1 MKKKRIAML
10 LVATLT
16 FSQSMGAVIPVAA
29 EELTADTGQE
39 TAETEE
45 SEEIVQENDASETTG
60 EAASVPDLEDDEELS
75 LQDDAENAEEEIAE
89 EENTSETT
97 ELFGD
102 NTENQEAF
110 SDGSEAGE
118 SAEANE
124 QYQLNL
130 IFEGASGSQ
139 DLLPNSHVRI
149 KSRLVD
155 TIGCSDVSAYELK
168 VAPVTGGNGVKMAD
182 VSLDGQD
189 IVLDVYNKTGDARI
203 SATAFINGTEVA
215 KREFWVNISEYVI
228 LPEKITDTSG
238 NEINLE
244 VGQQLD
250 IAKDMKPQ
258 LVRYKDGK
266 GDPIP
271 LTGDNY
277 KIVMSQTGPGGEEFR
292 DYDADGL
299 KWIEV
304 PGQDL
309 PILERTTENSTWFA
323 LLAME
328 RSENGDWH
336 YITRHHYELTSLIS
350 NDYDNGHNDDSEEKS
365 SYRLVYDYQDTTG
378 NGAMLPNSQMTATT
392 YLEDKTKD
400 YQRVDDYKLEIL
412 EQSKLADIS
421 VSADGKKLVIKSGNK
436 TGQGCCYISVQ
447 IPDGKGGYREAFRKD
462 MWFSVSEY
470 VILPEKITDTSG
482 NEINLEVGQQLDI
495 AKDMK
500 PQLVRYKDGKG
511 DPIPVTGDN
520 YKIVISSWT
529 DESTGT
535 VYHDYDT
542 DGWKW
547 IDVPGQELPILER
560 TSGYGTYFGLTA
572 MEKSVDGNWYQIA
585 RRMYELDT
593 LPGYNGD
600 DSGNFGDNGHNDD
613 SEEKSSYRLIY
624 DYQDTTGNGAMLP
637 NSQMTA
643 TTYLED
649 KTKDYQR
656 VDDYKLE
663 ILEQSKLADI
673 SVSADGK
680 KLVIKSGNKT
690 GQGCCYISVQI
701 PDGKGGYREAFRKD
715 MWFSVSE
722 YVILPEKITDTS
734 GNEINLEV
742 GQQLDIAKDMKPQ
755 LVRYKDGKGDPIPVT
770 GDNYKIVISSWTDE
784 STGTVYHDYDTDG
797 WKWIDVPGQELP
809 ILERTSG
816 YGTYF
821 GLTAME
827 KSADGN
833 WHQIARRM
841 YELDTL
847 PGYNGDD
854 SGNFGDSGH
863 DSDDSEE
870 KSFYNLTYDLEG
882 TAGNEAMLPNNE
894 TTIVTDILDKT
905 SGQHPVKDYKL
916 EIIEQSKLAEATVSS
931 DGKKL
936 IIKSNDKTGV
946 GCCYVAVKLLD
957 KTGEYKEAFRKDI
970 WFEVSEFM
978 LLPENLTDKNGKLLN
993 PAVGES
999 INLANLK
1006 VKLVQYINGKGDPVE
1021 ITGNDIKIVV
1031 MSWKDTESGKLQYDY
1046 DDEAWNMQKVSGQEL
1061 PIMTRKSDDNT
1072 RLALSAMR
1080 KNKNGEWERLVRKH
1094 FEIGENSSKHSHSWK
1109 AVKTVQAT
1117 CTSKGSRTDKCTSCD
1132 GVRTVT
1138 LPAKHTAVKDAAVAA
1153 TVFKAGKTEG
1163 SHCKVCGKVLRKQAS
1178 VAKLKPTISL
1188 TASSLKMKA
1197 GQSTTVFKAAGLAK
1211 GDYVTKVTSG
1221 NTGIVKVSS
1230 VTKKGTFRLTA
1241 GKKAGSTTVKVI
1253 LASKKSASFK
1263 VTVQRGVVKTS
1274 KITVST
1280 KSVTLKKGTTYRK
1293 LASSVKVTPVTS
1305 QEKVTYTSSNKKIVT
1320 VTSGGVIKGL
1330 KKGNATITI
1339 RSGSKR
1345 TTCKVTVK

>member
-203 SATAFINGTEVA
+203 SATASINGTEVA

-470 VILPEKITDTSG
+470 VILPEKITD
-482 NEINLEVGQQLDI
+482 
-495 AKDMK
+495 A
-500 PQLVRYKDGKG
+500 
-511 DPIPVTGDN
+511 
-520 YKIVISSWT
+520 
-529 DESTGT
+529 
-535 VYHDYDT
+535 
-542 DGWKW
+542 
-547 IDVPGQELPILER
+547 
-560 TSGYGTYFGLTA
+560 
-572 MEKSVDGNWYQIA
+572 
-585 RRMYELDT
+585 
-593 LPGYNGD
+593 
-600 DSGNFGDNGHNDD
+600 
-613 SEEKSSYRLIY
+613 
-624 DYQDTTGNGAMLP
+624 
-637 NSQMTA
+637 
-643 TTYLED
+643 
-649 KTKDYQR
+649 
-656 VDDYKLE
+656 
-663 ILEQSKLADI
+663 
-673 SVSADGK
+673 
-680 KLVIKSGNKT
+680 
-690 GQGCCYISVQI
+690 
-701 PDGKGGYREAFRKD
+701 
-715 MWFSVSE
+715 
-722 YVILPEKITDTS
+722 S

-916 EIIEQSKLAEATVSS
+916 EIIEQSKLAEATVSP

-1153 TVFKAGKTEG
+1153 TVFKAGKKEG
-1163 SHCKVCGKVLRKQAS
+1163 SHCKVCGKVLRKQIT

-1188 TASSLKMKA
+1188 TTSSLKMKA
-1197 GQSTTVFKAAGLAK
+1197 GQSTTAFKAAGLAK

-1330 KKGNATITI
+1330 KKGTATITI

>member
-45 SEEIVQENDASETTG
+45 SEEIVQENDDSETTG
-60 EAASVPDLEDDEELS
+60 EAASVPDLKDDEELS

-89 EENTSETT
+89 EENTSEIT
-97 ELFGD
+97 ELSGD
-102 NTENQEAF
+102 NTENQEVF
-110 SDGSEAGE
+110 NDGSEGGE
-118 SAEANE
+118 SAAANE

-130 IFEGASGSQ
+130 IFEGASGGQ
-139 DLLPNSHVRI
+139 DLLPNSRVRI

-155 TIGCSDVSAYELK
+155 TIGYSDVSAYELK
-168 VAPVTGGNGVKMAD
+168 VAPVTGGNGAKMAD

-447 IPDGKGGYREAFRKD
+447 IPDGKGGYREVFRKD

-470 VILPEKITDTSG
+470 VILPEKITDANG
-482 NEINLEVGQQLDI
+482 NVIIPKVGQKVDI
-495 AKDMK
+495 
-500 PQLVRYKDGKG
+500 V
-511 DPIPVTGDN
+511 N
-520 YKIVISSWT
+520 
-529 DESTGT
+529 
-535 VYHDYDT
+535 
-542 DGWKW
+542 
-547 IDVPGQELPILER
+547 
-560 TSGYGTYFGLTA
+560 
-572 MEKSVDGNWYQIA
+572 N
-585 RRMYELDT
+585 
-593 LPGYNGD
+593 
-600 DSGNFGDNGHNDD
+600 
-613 SEEKSSYRLIY
+613 
-624 DYQDTTGNGAMLP
+624 
-637 NSQMTA
+637 
-643 TTYLED
+643 
-649 KTKDYQR
+649 
-656 VDDYKLE
+656 
-663 ILEQSKLADI
+663 
-673 SVSADGK
+673 
-680 KLVIKSGNKT
+680 
-690 GQGCCYISVQI
+690 
-701 PDGKGGYREAFRKD
+701 
-715 MWFSVSE
+715 
-722 YVILPEKITDTS
+722 
-734 GNEINLEV
+734 
-742 GQQLDIAKDMKPQ
+742 MKPQ

-916 EIIEQSKLAEATVSS
+916 EIIEQSKLAEATVSP

-978 LLPENLTDKNGKLLN
+978 LLPENMTDKNGKLLN

-1153 TVFKAGKTEG
+1153 TVFKAGKKEG
-1163 SHCKVCGKVLRKQAS
+1163 SHCKVCGKVLRKQIT

-1197 GQSTTVFKAAGLAK
+1197 GQSTTAFKAAGLAK
-1211 GDYVTKVTSG
+1211 GDYVTRVTSG

-1230 VTKKGTFRLTA
+1230 VTKKGAFRLTA

>member
-45 SEEIVQENDASETTG
+45 SEEIVQENGGSETTG

-97 ELFGD
+97 ELSGD

-118 SAEANE
+118 SAAANE

-130 IFEGASGSQ
+130 IFEGASGGQ
-139 DLLPNSHVRI
+139 DLLPNSRVRI

-155 TIGCSDVSAYELK
+155 TIGYSDVSAYELK

-336 YITRHHYELTSLIS
+336 YITRHHYELTSLIN
-350 NDYDNGHNDDSEEKS
+350 NDY
-365 SYRLVYDYQDTTG
+365 
-378 NGAMLPNSQMTATT
+378 
-392 YLEDKTKD
+392 
-400 YQRVDDYKLEIL
+400 
-412 EQSKLADIS
+412 
-421 VSADGKKLVIKSGNK
+421 
-436 TGQGCCYISVQ
+436 
-447 IPDGKGGYREAFRKD
+447 
-462 MWFSVSEY
+462 
-470 VILPEKITDTSG
+470 
-482 NEINLEVGQQLDI
+482 
-495 AKDMK
+495 
-500 PQLVRYKDGKG
+500 
-511 DPIPVTGDN
+511 
-520 YKIVISSWT
+520 
-529 DESTGT
+529 
-535 VYHDYDT
+535 
-542 DGWKW
+542 
-547 IDVPGQELPILER
+547 
-560 TSGYGTYFGLTA
+560 
-572 MEKSVDGNWYQIA
+572 
-585 RRMYELDT
+585 
-593 LPGYNGD
+593 
-600 DSGNFGDNGHNDD
+600 DNGHNDD

-715 MWFSVSE
+715 IWFSVSE
-722 YVILPEKITDTS
+722 YVILPEKITDAN
-734 GNEINLEV
+734 GNVFIPEV

-882 TAGNEAMLPNNE
+882 TAGNESMLPNNE

-916 EIIEQSKLAEATVSS
+916 EIIEQSRLAEATVSP

-978 LLPENLTDKNGKLLN
+978 LLPENLTDKNGRLLN

-1046 DDEAWNMQKVSGQEL
+1046 DDEAWNMQEVSGQEL

-1163 SHCKVCGKVLRKQAS
+1163 SHCKVCGKVLRKQTS

-1197 GQSTTVFKAAGLAK
+1197 GQSTTAFKAAGLAK

-1230 VTKKGTFRLTA
+1230 VTKKGTFRLTV

-1263 VTVQRGVVKTS
+1263 VTVQRGAVKTS

-1305 QEKVTYTSSNKKIVT
+1305 QEKVTYTSSNKKIAT

-1330 KKGNATITI
+1330 KKGTATITI
-1339 RSGSKR
+1339 RSGSKK

>member
-1 MKKKRIAML
+1 ML
-10 LVATLT
+10 LAATLT
-16 FSQSMGAVIPVAA
+16 FSQSMGAAIPVAA

-45 SEEIVQENDASETTG
+45 SVQENDDSETTG
-60 EAASVPDLEDDEELS
+60 EAASVPDLKDDEELS

-89 EENTSETT
+89 EENTSEIT

-102 NTENQEAF
+102 NTENQEVF
-110 SDGSEAGE
+110 NDGSEGGE
-118 SAEANE
+118 SAAANE

-130 IFEGASGSQ
+130 IFEGASGGQ
-139 DLLPNSHVRI
+139 DLLPNSRVRI

-155 TIGCSDVSAYELK
+155 TIGYSDVSAYELK
-168 VAPVTGGNGVKMAD
+168 VASVTGGNGAKMAD

-511 DPIPVTGDN
+511 DPIPLTGDN

-535 VYHDYDT
+535 VYPDYDT
-542 DGWKW
+542 D
-547 IDVPGQELPILER
+547 V
-560 TSGYGTYFGLTA
+560 
-572 MEKSVDGNWYQIA
+572 
-585 RRMYELDT
+585 
-593 LPGYNGD
+593 
-600 DSGNFGDNGHNDD
+600 
-613 SEEKSSYRLIY
+613 
-624 DYQDTTGNGAMLP
+624 
-637 NSQMTA
+637 
-643 TTYLED
+643 
-649 KTKDYQR
+649 
-656 VDDYKLE
+656 
-663 ILEQSKLADI
+663 
-673 SVSADGK
+673 
-680 KLVIKSGNKT
+680 
-690 GQGCCYISVQI
+690 
-701 PDGKGGYREAFRKD
+701 
-715 MWFSVSE
+715 
-722 YVILPEKITDTS
+722 
-734 GNEINLEV
+734 
-742 GQQLDIAKDMKPQ
+742 
-755 LVRYKDGKGDPIPVT
+755 
-770 GDNYKIVISSWTDE
+770 
-784 STGTVYHDYDTDG
+784 

-916 EIIEQSKLAEATVSS
+916 EIIEQSKLAEATVSP

-957 KTGEYKEAFRKDI
+957 KTGKYKEAFRKDI

-978 LLPENLTDKNGKLLN
+978 LLPENMTDKNGKLLN

-1153 TVFKAGKTEG
+1153 TVFKAGKKEG
-1163 SHCKVCGKVLRKQAS
+1163 SHCKVCGKVLRKQIT

-1188 TASSLKMKA
+1188 TTSSLKMKA
-1197 GQSTTVFKAAGLAK
+1197 SQSTTAFKAAGLAK

-1330 KKGNATITI
+1330 KKGTATITI

>member
-45 SEEIVQENDASETTG
+45 SEEIVQENGGSETTG
-60 EAASVPDLEDDEELS
+60 EVASVPDLEDEEELS

-89 EENTSETT
+89 EENTSEIT

-102 NTENQEAF
+102 NTENQEVF
-110 SDGSEAGE
+110 NDGSEGGE
-118 SAEANE
+118 SAAANE

-130 IFEGASGSQ
+130 IFEGASGGQ
-139 DLLPNSHVRI
+139 DLLPNSRVRI

-470 VILPEKITDTSG
+470 VILPEKITDANG
-482 NEINLEVGQQLDI
+482 NVIIPKVGQKVDI
-495 AKDMK
+495 
-500 PQLVRYKDGKG
+500 V
-511 DPIPVTGDN
+511 N
-520 YKIVISSWT
+520 
-529 DESTGT
+529 
-535 VYHDYDT
+535 
-542 DGWKW
+542 
-547 IDVPGQELPILER
+547 
-560 TSGYGTYFGLTA
+560 
-572 MEKSVDGNWYQIA
+572 N
-585 RRMYELDT
+585 
-593 LPGYNGD
+593 
-600 DSGNFGDNGHNDD
+600 
-613 SEEKSSYRLIY
+613 
-624 DYQDTTGNGAMLP
+624 
-637 NSQMTA
+637 
-643 TTYLED
+643 
-649 KTKDYQR
+649 
-656 VDDYKLE
+656 
-663 ILEQSKLADI
+663 
-673 SVSADGK
+673 
-680 KLVIKSGNKT
+680 
-690 GQGCCYISVQI
+690 
-701 PDGKGGYREAFRKD
+701 
-715 MWFSVSE
+715 
-722 YVILPEKITDTS
+722 
-734 GNEINLEV
+734 
-742 GQQLDIAKDMKPQ
+742 MKPQ

-1153 TVFKAGKTEG
+1153 TVFKAGKKEG
-1163 SHCKVCGKVLRKQAS
+1163 SHCKVCGKVLRKQIT

-1197 GQSTTVFKAAGLAK
+1197 GQSTTAFKAAGLAK
-1211 GDYVTKVTSG
+1211 GDYVTRVTSG

>member
-203 SATAFINGTEVA
+203 SATASINGTEVA

-572 MEKSVDGNWYQIA
+572 MEKS
-585 RRMYELDT
+585 
-593 LPGYNGD
+593 
-600 DSGNFGDNGHNDD
+600 
-613 SEEKSSYRLIY
+613 
-624 DYQDTTGNGAMLP
+624 
-637 NSQMTA
+637 
-643 TTYLED
+643 
-649 KTKDYQR
+649 
-656 VDDYKLE
+656 
-663 ILEQSKLADI
+663 
-673 SVSADGK
+673 
-680 KLVIKSGNKT
+680 
-690 GQGCCYISVQI
+690 
-701 PDGKGGYREAFRKD
+701 
-715 MWFSVSE
+715 
-722 YVILPEKITDTS
+722 
-734 GNEINLEV
+734 
-742 GQQLDIAKDMKPQ
+742 
-755 LVRYKDGKGDPIPVT
+755 
-770 GDNYKIVISSWTDE
+770 
-784 STGTVYHDYDTDG
+784 
-797 WKWIDVPGQELP
+797 
-809 ILERTSG
+809 
-816 YGTYF
+816 
-821 GLTAME
+821 
-827 KSADGN
+827 ADGN

-916 EIIEQSKLAEATVSS
+916 EIIEQSKLAEATVSP

-1153 TVFKAGKTEG
+1153 TVFKAGKKEG
-1163 SHCKVCGKVLRKQAS
+1163 SHCKVCGKVLRKQIT

-1188 TASSLKMKA
+1188 TTSSLKMKA
-1197 GQSTTVFKAAGLAK
+1197 GQSTTAFKAAGLAK

>member
-203 SATAFINGTEVA
+203 SATASINGTEVA

-378 NGAMLPNSQMTATT
+378 NGAMLPNSQMTATI

-470 VILPEKITDTSG
+470 VILPEKITDANG
-482 NEINLEVGQQLDI
+482 NVIIPKVGQQVDI
-495 AKDMK
+495 VNNMK

-600 DSGNFGDNGHNDD
+600 DSGNFGD
-613 SEEKSSYRLIY
+613 
-624 DYQDTTGNGAMLP
+624 
-637 NSQMTA
+637 
-643 TTYLED
+643 
-649 KTKDYQR
+649 
-656 VDDYKLE
+656 
-663 ILEQSKLADI
+663 
-673 SVSADGK
+673 
-680 KLVIKSGNKT
+680 
-690 GQGCCYISVQI
+690 
-701 PDGKGGYREAFRKD
+701 
-715 MWFSVSE
+715 
-722 YVILPEKITDTS
+722 
-734 GNEINLEV
+734 
-742 GQQLDIAKDMKPQ
+742 
-755 LVRYKDGKGDPIPVT
+755 
-770 GDNYKIVISSWTDE
+770 
-784 STGTVYHDYDTDG
+784 
-797 WKWIDVPGQELP
+797 
-809 ILERTSG
+809 
-816 YGTYF
+816 
-821 GLTAME
+821 
-827 KSADGN
+827 
-833 WHQIARRM
+833 
-841 YELDTL
+841 
-847 PGYNGDD
+847 
-854 SGNFGDSGH
+854 SGH

-916 EIIEQSKLAEATVSS
+916 EIIEQSKLAEATVSP

-1153 TVFKAGKTEG
+1153 TVFKAGKKEG
-1163 SHCKVCGKVLRKQAS
+1163 SHCKVCGKVLRKQIT

-1188 TASSLKMKA
+1188 TTSSLKMKA
-1197 GQSTTVFKAAGLAK
+1197 GQSTTAFKAAGLAK

-1330 KKGNATITI
+1330 KKGTATITI

>member
-45 SEEIVQENDASETTG
+45 IVQKNGGSETTG
-60 EAASVPDLEDDEELS
+60 EVASVPDLEDEEELS

-89 EENTSETT
+89 EENTSEIT

-118 SAEANE
+118 SAAANE

-130 IFEGASGSQ
+130 IFEGASGGQ
-139 DLLPNSHVRI
+139 DLLPNSRVRI

-155 TIGCSDVSAYELK
+155 TIGYSDVSAYELK
-168 VAPVTGGNGVKMAD
+168 VAPVTGGNGAKMAD

-271 LTGDNY
+271 
-277 KIVMSQTGPGGEEFR
+277 
-292 DYDADGL
+292 
-299 KWIEV
+299 
-304 PGQDL
+304 
-309 PILERTTENSTWFA
+309 
-323 LLAME
+323 
-328 RSENGDWH
+328 
-336 YITRHHYELTSLIS
+336 
-350 NDYDNGHNDDSEEKS
+350 
-365 SYRLVYDYQDTTG
+365 
-378 NGAMLPNSQMTATT
+378 
-392 YLEDKTKD
+392 
-400 YQRVDDYKLEIL
+400 
-412 EQSKLADIS
+412 
-421 VSADGKKLVIKSGNK
+421 
-436 TGQGCCYISVQ
+436 
-447 IPDGKGGYREAFRKD
+447 
-462 MWFSVSEY
+462 
-470 VILPEKITDTSG
+470 
-482 NEINLEVGQQLDI
+482 
-495 AKDMK
+495 
-500 PQLVRYKDGKG
+500 
-511 DPIPVTGDN
+511 VTGDN

-535 VYHDYDT
+535 VYPDYDT
-542 DGWKW
+542 DVWKW

-613 SEEKSSYRLIY
+613 SEEKSSYRLVY
-624 DYQDTTGNGAMLP
+624 DYQDTTGNEAMLP

-701 PDGKGGYREAFRKD
+701 PDGKGGYR
-715 MWFSVSE
+715 
-722 YVILPEKITDTS
+722 
-734 GNEINLEV
+734 
-742 GQQLDIAKDMKPQ
+742 
-755 LVRYKDGKGDPIPVT
+755 
-770 GDNYKIVISSWTDE
+770 
-784 STGTVYHDYDTDG
+784 
-797 WKWIDVPGQELP
+797 
-809 ILERTSG
+809 
-816 YGTYF
+816 
-821 GLTAME
+821 
-827 KSADGN
+827 
-833 WHQIARRM
+833 
-841 YELDTL
+841 
-847 PGYNGDD
+847 
-854 SGNFGDSGH
+854 
-863 DSDDSEE
+863 
-870 KSFYNLTYDLEG
+870 
-882 TAGNEAMLPNNE
+882 
-894 TTIVTDILDKT
+894 
-905 SGQHPVKDYKL
+905 
-916 EIIEQSKLAEATVSS
+916 
-931 DGKKL
+931 
-936 IIKSNDKTGV
+936 
-946 GCCYVAVKLLD
+946 
-957 KTGEYKEAFRKDI
+957 EAFRKDI

-1153 TVFKAGKTEG
+1153 TVFKAGKKEG
-1163 SHCKVCGKVLRKQAS
+1163 SHCKVCGKVLRKQITFAN
-1178 VAKLKPTISL
+1178 LKPTISL

-1197 GQSTTVFKAAGLAK
+1197 GQSTTAFKAAGLAK
-1211 GDYVTKVTSG
+1211 GDYVTRVTSG

-1230 VTKKGTFRLTA
+1230 VTKKGAFRLTA

>member
-1 MKKKRIAML
+1 ML
-10 LVATLT
+10 LAATLT
-16 FSQSMGAVIPVAA
+16 FSQSMGAAIPVAA

-45 SEEIVQENDASETTG
+45 SVQENDDSETTG
-60 EAASVPDLEDDEELS
+60 EAASVPDLKDDEELS

-89 EENTSETT
+89 EENTSEIT

-102 NTENQEAF
+102 NTENQEVF
-110 SDGSEAGE
+110 NDGSEGGE
-118 SAEANE
+118 SAAANE

-130 IFEGASGSQ
+130 IFEGASGGQ
-139 DLLPNSHVRI
+139 DLLPNSRVRI

-155 TIGCSDVSAYELK
+155 TIGYSDVSAYELK
-168 VAPVTGGNGVKMAD
+168 VASVTGGNGAKMAD

-511 DPIPVTGDN
+511 DPIPLTGDN

-535 VYHDYDT
+535 VYPDYDT
-542 DGWKW
+542 D
-547 IDVPGQELPILER
+547 V
-560 TSGYGTYFGLTA
+560 
-572 MEKSVDGNWYQIA
+572 
-585 RRMYELDT
+585 
-593 LPGYNGD
+593 
-600 DSGNFGDNGHNDD
+600 
-613 SEEKSSYRLIY
+613 
-624 DYQDTTGNGAMLP
+624 
-637 NSQMTA
+637 
-643 TTYLED
+643 
-649 KTKDYQR
+649 
-656 VDDYKLE
+656 
-663 ILEQSKLADI
+663 
-673 SVSADGK
+673 
-680 KLVIKSGNKT
+680 
-690 GQGCCYISVQI
+690 
-701 PDGKGGYREAFRKD
+701 
-715 MWFSVSE
+715 
-722 YVILPEKITDTS
+722 
-734 GNEINLEV
+734 
-742 GQQLDIAKDMKPQ
+742 
-755 LVRYKDGKGDPIPVT
+755 
-770 GDNYKIVISSWTDE
+770 
-784 STGTVYHDYDTDG
+784 

-916 EIIEQSKLAEATVSS
+916 EIIEQSKLAEATVSP

-978 LLPENLTDKNGKLLN
+978 LLPENMTDKNGKLLN

-1153 TVFKAGKTEG
+1153 TVFKAGKKEG
-1163 SHCKVCGKVLRKQAS
+1163 SHCKVCGKVLRKQIT

-1188 TASSLKMKA
+1188 TTSSLKMKA
-1197 GQSTTVFKAAGLAK
+1197 SQSTTAFKAAGLAK

-1330 KKGNATITI
+1330 KKGTATITI

>member
-45 SEEIVQENDASETTG
+45 SEEIVQENGGSETTG

-89 EENTSETT
+89 EENVSETT

-110 SDGSEAGE
+110 SDGSEAGG
-118 SAEANE
+118 SAAANE

-130 IFEGASGSQ
+130 IFEGASGGQ
-139 DLLPNSHVRI
+139 DLLPNSRVRI

-155 TIGCSDVSAYELK
+155 TIGYSDVSAYELK

-189 IVLDVYNKTGDARI
+189 IVLDVYNKIGDARI

-328 RSENGDWH
+328 RLENGDWH
-336 YITRHHYELTSLIS
+336 YITRHYYELNPLNNS
-350 NDYDNGHNDDSEEKS
+350 DYDNGHNDDSEEKS

-447 IPDGKGGYREAFRKD
+447 IPDGKGGYKEAFRKD

-470 VILPEKITDTSG
+470 VILPEKITDANG
-482 NEINLEVGQQLDI
+482 NVIIPEVGQQVDI
-495 AKDMK
+495 VNNMK

-535 VYHDYDT
+535 VYPDYDT

-560 TSGYGTYFGLTA
+560 TSGYGT
-572 MEKSVDGNWYQIA
+572 
-585 RRMYELDT
+585 
-593 LPGYNGD
+593 
-600 DSGNFGDNGHNDD
+600 H
-613 SEEKSSYRLIY
+613 
-624 DYQDTTGNGAMLP
+624 
-637 NSQMTA
+637 
-643 TTYLED
+643 
-649 KTKDYQR
+649 
-656 VDDYKLE
+656 
-663 ILEQSKLADI
+663 
-673 SVSADGK
+673 
-680 KLVIKSGNKT
+680 
-690 GQGCCYISVQI
+690 
-701 PDGKGGYREAFRKD
+701 
-715 MWFSVSE
+715 
-722 YVILPEKITDTS
+722 
-734 GNEINLEV
+734 
-742 GQQLDIAKDMKPQ
+742 
-755 LVRYKDGKGDPIPVT
+755 
-770 GDNYKIVISSWTDE
+770 
-784 STGTVYHDYDTDG
+784 
-797 WKWIDVPGQELP
+797 
-809 ILERTSG
+809 
-816 YGTYF
+816 F

-916 EIIEQSKLAEATVSS
+916 EIIEQSKLAEATVSP

-1080 KNKNGEWERLVRKH
+1080 KNKNGEWERLIRKH

-1138 LPAKHTAVKDAAVAA
+1138 LPAKHIAVKDAAVAA
-1153 TVFKAGKTEG
+1153 TVFKAGKKEG
-1163 SHCKVCGKVLRKQAS
+1163 SHCKVCGKVLRKQIT

-1188 TASSLKMKA
+1188 TASSMKMKA
-1197 GQSTTVFKAAGLAK
+1197 GQSTTAFKAAGLAK

-1280 KSVTLKKGTTYRK
+1280 KSVTLKKGITYRK
-1293 LASSVKVTPVTS
+1293 LASLVKVTPVTS

-1320 VTSGGVIKGL
+1320 VISGGVIKGL

>member
-45 SEEIVQENDASETTG
+45 SVQENDDSETIG
-60 EAASVPDLEDDEELS
+60 KAASVPDLEDDEELS

-89 EENTSETT
+89 EDTSETT

-118 SAEANE
+118 SAVANE

-130 IFEGASGSQ
+130 IFEGASGGQ
-139 DLLPNSHVRI
+139 DLLPNSRVRI

-155 TIGCSDVSAYELK
+155 TIGYSDVSAYELK

-215 KREFWVNISEYVI
+215 KREFGVNISEYVI

-328 RSENGDWH
+328 RLENGDWH
-336 YITRHHYELTSLIS
+336 YITRHHYELNPLNNS
-350 NDYDNGHNDDSEEKS
+350 DY
-365 SYRLVYDYQDTTG
+365 
-378 NGAMLPNSQMTATT
+378 
-392 YLEDKTKD
+392 
-400 YQRVDDYKLEIL
+400 
-412 EQSKLADIS
+412 
-421 VSADGKKLVIKSGNK
+421 
-436 TGQGCCYISVQ
+436 
-447 IPDGKGGYREAFRKD
+447 
-462 MWFSVSEY
+462 
-470 VILPEKITDTSG
+470 
-482 NEINLEVGQQLDI
+482 
-495 AKDMK
+495 
-500 PQLVRYKDGKG
+500 
-511 DPIPVTGDN
+511 
-520 YKIVISSWT
+520 
-529 DESTGT
+529 
-535 VYHDYDT
+535 
-542 DGWKW
+542 
-547 IDVPGQELPILER
+547 
-560 TSGYGTYFGLTA
+560 
-572 MEKSVDGNWYQIA
+572 
-585 RRMYELDT
+585 
-593 LPGYNGD
+593 
-600 DSGNFGDNGHNDD
+600 DNGHNDD

-784 STGTVYHDYDTDG
+784 STGTVYPDYDTDV

-916 EIIEQSKLAEATVSS
+916 EIIEQSKLEEATVSP

-978 LLPENLTDKNGKLLN
+978 LLPENMTDKNGKLLN

-1153 TVFKAGKTEG
+1153 TVFKAGKKEG
-1163 SHCKVCGKVLRKQAS
+1163 SHCKVCGKVLRKQIT

-1188 TASSLKMKA
+1188 TTSSLKMKA
-1197 GQSTTVFKAAGLAK
+1197 SQSTTAFKAAGLAK

-1305 QEKVTYTSSNKKIVT
+1305 QEKVTYTSSNKKIAT

-1330 KKGNATITI
+1330 KKGTATITI

>member
-1 MKKKRIAML
+1 ML
-10 LVATLT
+10 LAATLT
-16 FSQSMGAVIPVAA
+16 FSQSMGAAIPVAA

-45 SEEIVQENDASETTG
+45 SVQENDDSQTTG
-60 EAASVPDLEDDEELS
+60 EAASVPDLKDDEELS

-89 EENTSETT
+89 EENTSEIT

-102 NTENQEAF
+102 NTENQEVF
-110 SDGSEAGE
+110 NDGSEGGE
-118 SAEANE
+118 SAAANE

-130 IFEGASGSQ
+130 IFEGASGGQ
-139 DLLPNSHVRI
+139 DLLPNSRVRI

-155 TIGCSDVSAYELK
+155 TIGYSDVSAYELK
-168 VAPVTGGNGVKMAD
+168 VAPVTGGNGAKMAD

-511 DPIPVTGDN
+511 DPIPLTGDN

-535 VYHDYDT
+535 VYPDYDT
-542 DGWKW
+542 D
-547 IDVPGQELPILER
+547 V
-560 TSGYGTYFGLTA
+560 
-572 MEKSVDGNWYQIA
+572 
-585 RRMYELDT
+585 
-593 LPGYNGD
+593 
-600 DSGNFGDNGHNDD
+600 
-613 SEEKSSYRLIY
+613 
-624 DYQDTTGNGAMLP
+624 
-637 NSQMTA
+637 
-643 TTYLED
+643 
-649 KTKDYQR
+649 
-656 VDDYKLE
+656 
-663 ILEQSKLADI
+663 
-673 SVSADGK
+673 
-680 KLVIKSGNKT
+680 
-690 GQGCCYISVQI
+690 
-701 PDGKGGYREAFRKD
+701 
-715 MWFSVSE
+715 
-722 YVILPEKITDTS
+722 
-734 GNEINLEV
+734 
-742 GQQLDIAKDMKPQ
+742 
-755 LVRYKDGKGDPIPVT
+755 
-770 GDNYKIVISSWTDE
+770 
-784 STGTVYHDYDTDG
+784 

-916 EIIEQSKLAEATVSS
+916 EIIEQSKLAEATVSP

-978 LLPENLTDKNGKLLN
+978 LLPENMTDKNGKLLN

-1153 TVFKAGKTEG
+1153 TVFKAGKKEG
-1163 SHCKVCGKVLRKQAS
+1163 SHCKVCGKVLRKQIT

-1188 TASSLKMKA
+1188 TTSSLKMKA
-1197 GQSTTVFKAAGLAK
+1197 SQSTTAFKAAGLAK

-1330 KKGNATITI
+1330 KKGTATITI

>member
-16 FSQSMGAVIPVAA
+16 FSQNMGAVIPVAA

-45 SEEIVQENDASETTG
+45 SVQENDDSETTG

-97 ELFGD
+97 ELSGD

-110 SDGSEAGE
+110 SDGSEDGE
-118 SAEANE
+118 SATANE

-130 IFEGASGSQ
+130 IYEGTSGSQ

-149 KSRLVD
+149 KTRLVD
-155 TIGCSDVSAYELK
+155 TTDWSDVSAYELK

-215 KREFWVNISEYVI
+215 KREFGVNISEYVI

-271 LTGDNY
+271 VTGDNY
-277 KIVMSQTGPGGEEFR
+277 KIVMSQTDPGGEELR

-328 RSENGDWH
+328 RLENGDWH
-336 YITRHHYELTSLIS
+336 YITRHHYELNPLNNS
-350 NDYDNGHNDDSEEKS
+350 DYDNGHNDDSEEKS
-365 SYRLVYDYQDTTG
+365 SYRLIYDYQDTTG
-378 NGAMLPNSQMTATT
+378 NEAMLPNSQMTAIT

-500 PQLVRYKDGKG
+500 PQLVRYKG
-511 DPIPVTGDN
+511 
-520 YKIVISSWT
+520 
-529 DESTGT
+529 
-535 VYHDYDT
+535 
-542 DGWKW
+542 
-547 IDVPGQELPILER
+547 
-560 TSGYGTYFGLTA
+560 
-572 MEKSVDGNWYQIA
+572 
-585 RRMYELDT
+585 
-593 LPGYNGD
+593 
-600 DSGNFGDNGHNDD
+600 
-613 SEEKSSYRLIY
+613 
-624 DYQDTTGNGAMLP
+624 
-637 NSQMTA
+637 
-643 TTYLED
+643 
-649 KTKDYQR
+649 
-656 VDDYKLE
+656 
-663 ILEQSKLADI
+663 
-673 SVSADGK
+673 
-680 KLVIKSGNKT
+680 
-690 GQGCCYISVQI
+690 
-701 PDGKGGYREAFRKD
+701 
-715 MWFSVSE
+715 
-722 YVILPEKITDTS
+722 
-734 GNEINLEV
+734 
-742 GQQLDIAKDMKPQ
+742 
-755 LVRYKDGKGDPIPVT
+755 GKGDPIPVT

-841 YELDTL
+841 YEVDTL

-916 EIIEQSKLAEATVSS
+916 EIIEQSKLAEATVSP

-978 LLPENLTDKNGKLLN
+978 LIPDNLTDKNGKLLN

-1132 GVRTVT
+1132 GIRTVT
-1138 LPAKHTAVKDAAVAA
+1138 LPAKHTAVKDAAIAA
-1153 TVFKAGKTEG
+1153 TVFKAGKKEG
-1163 SHCKVCGKVLRKQAS
+1163 SHCKVCGKVLRKQIT

-1197 GQSTTVFKAAGLAK
+1197 GQSTTAFKAAGLAK

-1263 VTVQRGVVKTS
+1263 VTVQRGAVKTS

-1305 QEKVTYTSSNKKIVT
+1305 QEKVTYTSSNKKIAT

-1330 KKGNATITI
+1330 KKGTATITI

-1345 TTCKVTVK
+1345 STCKVTVK

>member
-1 MKKKRIAML
+1 ML
-10 LVATLT
+10 LAVTLT
-16 FSQSMGAVIPVAA
+16 FSQSMGAAIPVAA

-45 SEEIVQENDASETTG
+45 SVQENDDSETIG
-60 EAASVPDLEDDEELS
+60 KAASVPDLEDDEELS

-89 EENTSETT
+89 EDTSETT

-118 SAEANE
+118 SAAVNE

-130 IFEGASGSQ
+130 IFEGASGGQ
-139 DLLPNSHVRI
+139 DLLPNSRVRI

-155 TIGCSDVSAYELK
+155 TIGYSDVSAYELK
-168 VAPVTGGNGVKMAD
+168 VAPVTGGNGAKMAD

-215 KREFWVNISEYVI
+215 KREFGVNISEYVI

-336 YITRHHYELTSLIS
+336 YITRHHYELTSLVN

-365 SYRLVYDYQDTTG
+365 SYRLV
-378 NGAMLPNSQMTATT
+378 
-392 YLEDKTKD
+392 
-400 YQRVDDYKLEIL
+400 
-412 EQSKLADIS
+412 
-421 VSADGKKLVIKSGNK
+421 
-436 TGQGCCYISVQ
+436 
-447 IPDGKGGYREAFRKD
+447 
-462 MWFSVSEY
+462 
-470 VILPEKITDTSG
+470 
-482 NEINLEVGQQLDI
+482 
-495 AKDMK
+495 
-500 PQLVRYKDGKG
+500 
-511 DPIPVTGDN
+511 
-520 YKIVISSWT
+520 
-529 DESTGT
+529 
-535 VYHDYDT
+535 
-542 DGWKW
+542 
-547 IDVPGQELPILER
+547 
-560 TSGYGTYFGLTA
+560 
-572 MEKSVDGNWYQIA
+572 
-585 RRMYELDT
+585 
-593 LPGYNGD
+593 
-600 DSGNFGDNGHNDD
+600 
-613 SEEKSSYRLIY
+613 Y

-916 EIIEQSKLAEATVSS
+916 EIIEQSKLAEATVSP

-1132 GVRTVT
+1132 GIRTVT
-1138 LPAKHTAVKDAAVAA
+1138 LPAKHTVVKDAAVAA
-1153 TVFKAGKTEG
+1153 TVFKAGKKEG
-1163 SHCKVCGKVLRKQAS
+1163 SHCKVCGKVLRKQIT

-1197 GQSTTVFKAAGLAK
+1197 GQSTTAFKAAGLAK
-1211 GDYVTKVTSG
+1211 GDYVTRVTSG

-1230 VTKKGTFRLTA
+1230 VTKKGAFRLTA

>member
-10 LVATLT
+10 LAATLT
-16 FSQSMGAVIPVAA
+16 FSQSMGAAIPVAA

-39 TAETEE
+39 TAETED
-45 SEEIVQENDASETTG
+45 SVQENDDSETTG

-89 EENTSETT
+89 EENASETT

-102 NTENQEAF
+102 NTENQDAF
-110 SDGSEAGE
+110 SDGSEVGE
-118 SAEANE
+118 SAAANE
-124 QYQLNL
+124 QYYLNM
-130 IFEGASGSQ
+130 IFEGTSGSQ

-149 KSRLVD
+149 KTRLLD
-155 TIGCSDVSAYELK
+155 TTDWSNVSAYELK
-168 VAPVTGGNGVKMAD
+168 VAPVTNENGVKMAD

-203 SATAFINGTEVA
+203 SVTAFINGTEVA
-215 KREFWVNISEYVI
+215 KREFGVNISEYVI
-228 LPEKITDTSG
+228 LPEKITDTNG

-244 VGQQLD
+244 
-250 IAKDMKPQ
+250 I
-258 LVRYKDGK
+258 
-266 GDPIP
+266 
-271 LTGDNY
+271 
-277 KIVMSQTGPGGEEFR
+277 
-292 DYDADGL
+292 
-299 KWIEV
+299 
-304 PGQDL
+304 
-309 PILERTTENSTWFA
+309 
-323 LLAME
+323 
-328 RSENGDWH
+328 
-336 YITRHHYELTSLIS
+336 
-350 NDYDNGHNDDSEEKS
+350 
-365 SYRLVYDYQDTTG
+365 
-378 NGAMLPNSQMTATT
+378 
-392 YLEDKTKD
+392 
-400 YQRVDDYKLEIL
+400 
-412 EQSKLADIS
+412 
-421 VSADGKKLVIKSGNK
+421 
-436 TGQGCCYISVQ
+436 
-447 IPDGKGGYREAFRKD
+447 
-462 MWFSVSEY
+462 
-470 VILPEKITDTSG
+470 
-482 NEINLEVGQQLDI
+482 GQQLDI

-520 YKIVISSWT
+520 YKIVMSQ
-529 DESTGT
+529 TGPGGEELR
-535 VYHDYDT
+535 DYDA
-542 DGWKW
+542 DGLKW
-547 IDVPGQELPILER
+547 IEVPGQDLPILER
-560 TSGYGTYFGLTA
+560 TTENFTWFGLLA
-572 MEKSVDGNWYQIA
+572 MERSENGGWHYIT
-585 RRMYELDT
+585 RHHYELTSLINND
-593 LPGYNGD
+593 Y
-600 DSGNFGDNGHNDD
+600 DNGHSDD
-613 SEEKSSYRLIY
+613 SEDKSSYRLIY

-715 MWFSVSE
+715 IWFSVSE
-722 YVILPEKITDTS
+722 YVILPEKITDAN
-734 GNEINLEV
+734 GNVFIPEV
-742 GQQLDIAKDMKPQ
+742 GQQVDIVNNMKPQ
-755 LVRYKDGKGDPIPVT
+755 LVRYKKGKGDPIPVT

-847 PGYNGDD
+847 PGYKGDDSGNFGDGDHDSDD

-916 EIIEQSKLAEATVSS
+916 EIIEQSKLAEGTVSP

-978 LLPENLTDKNGKLLN
+978 LLPENLTDKNGRLLN

-1006 VKLVQYINGKGDPVE
+1006 VKLIQYINGKGDPVE

-1031 MSWKDTESGKLQYDY
+1031 MSWEDTESGKLQYDY

-1138 LPAKHTAVKDAAVAA
+1138 LPAKHTAVKDAAVVA
-1153 TVFKAGKTEG
+1153 TVFKAGKKEG
-1163 SHCKVCGKVLRKQAS
+1163 SHCKVCGKVLRKQTT

-1188 TASSLKMKA
+1188 TASSLKLKA
-1197 GQSTTVFKAAGLAK
+1197 GQSTTAFKAAGLAK

-1263 VTVQRGVVKTS
+1263 VTVQRGAVKTS

-1305 QEKVTYTSSNKKIVT
+1305 QEKVTYTSSNKKIAT

-1330 KKGNATITI
+1330 KKGTATITI
-1339 RSGSKR
+1339 RSGSKK
-1345 TTCKVTVK
+1345 TTCKVIVK

>member
-45 SEEIVQENDASETTG
+45 SVQENDDSETTG
-60 EAASVPDLEDDEELS
+60 EAASVPDLEDEEELS

-89 EENTSETT
+89 EENTSEIT
-97 ELFGD
+97 ELSGD
-102 NTENQEAF
+102 NTENQEVF
-110 SDGSEAGE
+110 NDGSEGGE
-118 SAEANE
+118 SAAANE

-130 IFEGASGSQ
+130 IFEGASGGQ
-139 DLLPNSHVRI
+139 DLLPNSRVRI

-155 TIGCSDVSAYELK
+155 TIGYSDVSAYELK
-168 VAPVTGGNGVKMAD
+168 VAPVTGGNGAKMAD

-336 YITRHHYELTSLIS
+336 YITRHHYELNPLNNS
-350 NDYDNGHNDDSEEKS
+350 DYDNGHNDDSEEKS
-365 SYRLVYDYQDTTG
+365 SYRLIYDYQDTTG
-378 NGAMLPNSQMTATT
+378 NGAMLPNSQMTATI

-470 VILPEKITDTSG
+470 VILPEKITDANG
-482 NEINLEVGQQLDI
+482 NVIIPEVGQQVDI
-495 AKDMK
+495 VNNMK

-535 VYHDYDT
+535 
-542 DGWKW
+542 
-547 IDVPGQELPILER
+547 
-560 TSGYGTYFGLTA
+560 
-572 MEKSVDGNWYQIA
+572 M
-585 RRMYELDT
+585 
-593 LPGYNGD
+593 
-600 DSGNFGDNGHNDD
+600 
-613 SEEKSSYRLIY
+613 
-624 DYQDTTGNGAMLP
+624 
-637 NSQMTA
+637 
-643 TTYLED
+643 
-649 KTKDYQR
+649 
-656 VDDYKLE
+656 
-663 ILEQSKLADI
+663 
-673 SVSADGK
+673 
-680 KLVIKSGNKT
+680 
-690 GQGCCYISVQI
+690 
-701 PDGKGGYREAFRKD
+701 
-715 MWFSVSE
+715 
-722 YVILPEKITDTS
+722 
-734 GNEINLEV
+734 
-742 GQQLDIAKDMKPQ
+742 
-755 LVRYKDGKGDPIPVT
+755 
-770 GDNYKIVISSWTDE
+770 
-784 STGTVYHDYDTDG
+784 YHDYDTDG

-916 EIIEQSKLAEATVSS
+916 EIIEQSKLAEATVSP

-1132 GVRTVT
+1132 GVRTVI

-1153 TVFKAGKTEG
+1153 TVFKAGKKEG
-1163 SHCKVCGKVLRKQAS
+1163 SHCKVCGKVLRKQIT

-1188 TASSLKMKA
+1188 TTSSLKMKA
-1197 GQSTTVFKAAGLAK
+1197 SQSTTAFKAAGLAK

-1330 KKGNATITI
+1330 KKGTATITI

>member
-16 FSQSMGAVIPVAA
+16 FSQSMGAVIQGAA

-203 SATAFINGTEVA
+203 SATASINGTEVA

-350 NDYDNGHNDDSEEKS
+350 NDY
-365 SYRLVYDYQDTTG
+365 
-378 NGAMLPNSQMTATT
+378 
-392 YLEDKTKD
+392 
-400 YQRVDDYKLEIL
+400 
-412 EQSKLADIS
+412 
-421 VSADGKKLVIKSGNK
+421 
-436 TGQGCCYISVQ
+436 
-447 IPDGKGGYREAFRKD
+447 
-462 MWFSVSEY
+462 
-470 VILPEKITDTSG
+470 
-482 NEINLEVGQQLDI
+482 
-495 AKDMK
+495 
-500 PQLVRYKDGKG
+500 
-511 DPIPVTGDN
+511 
-520 YKIVISSWT
+520 
-529 DESTGT
+529 
-535 VYHDYDT
+535 
-542 DGWKW
+542 
-547 IDVPGQELPILER
+547 
-560 TSGYGTYFGLTA
+560 
-572 MEKSVDGNWYQIA
+572 
-585 RRMYELDT
+585 
-593 LPGYNGD
+593 
-600 DSGNFGDNGHNDD
+600 DNGHNDD

-784 STGTVYHDYDTDG
+784 STGTVYPDYDTDV

-827 KSADGN
+827 KSVDGN
-833 WHQIARRM
+833 WYQIARRM

-916 EIIEQSKLAEATVSS
+916 EIIEQSKLAEATVSP

-1153 TVFKAGKTEG
+1153 TVFKAGKKEG
-1163 SHCKVCGKVLRKQAS
+1163 SHCKVCGKVLRKQITF
-1178 VAKLKPTISL
+1178 AKLKQTISL

-1197 GQSTTVFKAAGLAK
+1197 GQSTTAFKAAGLAK
-1211 GDYVTKVTSG
+1211 GDYVTRVTSG

-1230 VTKKGTFRLTA
+1230 VTKKGAFRLTA

>member
-45 SEEIVQENDASETTG
+45 SEEIVQENGGSETTG

-89 EENTSETT
+89 EENVSETT

-102 NTENQEAF
+102 NTENQEVF
-110 SDGSEAGE
+110 SDGSEGGE

-130 IFEGASGSQ
+130 IFEGASGGQ
-139 DLLPNSHVRI
+139 DLLPNSRVRI

-155 TIGCSDVSAYELK
+155 TIGYSDVSAYELK

-271 LTGDNY
+271 VTGDNY

-378 NGAMLPNSQMTATT
+378 NEAMLPNSQMTATT

-535 VYHDYDT
+535 VYPDYDT
-542 DGWKW
+542 D
-547 IDVPGQELPILER
+547 V
-560 TSGYGTYFGLTA
+560 
-572 MEKSVDGNWYQIA
+572 
-585 RRMYELDT
+585 
-593 LPGYNGD
+593 
-600 DSGNFGDNGHNDD
+600 
-613 SEEKSSYRLIY
+613 
-624 DYQDTTGNGAMLP
+624 
-637 NSQMTA
+637 
-643 TTYLED
+643 
-649 KTKDYQR
+649 
-656 VDDYKLE
+656 
-663 ILEQSKLADI
+663 
-673 SVSADGK
+673 
-680 KLVIKSGNKT
+680 
-690 GQGCCYISVQI
+690 
-701 PDGKGGYREAFRKD
+701 
-715 MWFSVSE
+715 
-722 YVILPEKITDTS
+722 
-734 GNEINLEV
+734 
-742 GQQLDIAKDMKPQ
+742 
-755 LVRYKDGKGDPIPVT
+755 
-770 GDNYKIVISSWTDE
+770 
-784 STGTVYHDYDTDG
+784 

-841 YELDTL
+841 YEVDTL

-916 EIIEQSKLAEATVSS
+916 EIIEQSKLAEATVSP

-1132 GVRTVT
+1132 GIRTVT
-1138 LPAKHTAVKDAAVAA
+1138 LPAKHTAVKDAAIAA
-1153 TVFKAGKTEG
+1153 TVFKAGKKEG
-1163 SHCKVCGKVLRKQAS
+1163 SHCKVCGKVLRKQIT

-1197 GQSTTVFKAAGLAK
+1197 GQSTTAFKAAGLAK

-1230 VTKKGTFRLTA
+1230 VTKKGAFRLTA

>member
-29 EELTADTGQE
+29 EKLTADTGQE

-45 SEEIVQENDASETTG
+45 SEEIVQENGGSETTG
-60 EAASVPDLEDDEELS
+60 EVASVPDLEDEEELS

-97 ELFGD
+97 ELSGD

-118 SAEANE
+118 SAAANE

-130 IFEGASGSQ
+130 IFEGASGGQ
-139 DLLPNSHVRI
+139 DLLPNSRVRI

-203 SATAFINGTEVA
+203 SATASINGTEVA

-470 VILPEKITDTSG
+470 VILPEKITDANG
-482 NEINLEVGQQLDI
+482 NVIIPEVGQQVDI
-495 AKDMK
+495 
-500 PQLVRYKDGKG
+500 V
-511 DPIPVTGDN
+511 N
-520 YKIVISSWT
+520 
-529 DESTGT
+529 
-535 VYHDYDT
+535 
-542 DGWKW
+542 
-547 IDVPGQELPILER
+547 
-560 TSGYGTYFGLTA
+560 
-572 MEKSVDGNWYQIA
+572 N
-585 RRMYELDT
+585 
-593 LPGYNGD
+593 
-600 DSGNFGDNGHNDD
+600 
-613 SEEKSSYRLIY
+613 
-624 DYQDTTGNGAMLP
+624 
-637 NSQMTA
+637 
-643 TTYLED
+643 
-649 KTKDYQR
+649 
-656 VDDYKLE
+656 
-663 ILEQSKLADI
+663 
-673 SVSADGK
+673 
-680 KLVIKSGNKT
+680 
-690 GQGCCYISVQI
+690 
-701 PDGKGGYREAFRKD
+701 
-715 MWFSVSE
+715 
-722 YVILPEKITDTS
+722 
-734 GNEINLEV
+734 
-742 GQQLDIAKDMKPQ
+742 MKPQ

-905 SGQHPVKDYKL
+905 SGQHPVKAYKL
-916 EIIEQSKLAEATVSS
+916 EIIEQSKLAEAAVSS

-1153 TVFKAGKTEG
+1153 TVFKAGKKEG
-1163 SHCKVCGKVLRKQAS
+1163 SHCKVCGKVLRKQIT

-1197 GQSTTVFKAAGLAK
+1197 GQSTTAFKAAGLAK
-1211 GDYVTKVTSG
+1211 GDYVTRVTSG

-1230 VTKKGTFRLTA
+1230 VTKKGAFRLTA

>member
-45 SEEIVQENDASETTG
+45 SEEIVQENGGSETTG
-60 EAASVPDLEDDEELS
+60 EVASVPDLEDEEELS

-97 ELFGD
+97 ELSGD

-118 SAEANE
+118 SAAANE

-130 IFEGASGSQ
+130 IFEGASGGQ
-139 DLLPNSHVRI
+139 DLLPNSRVRI

-203 SATAFINGTEVA
+203 SATASINGTEVA

-572 MEKSVDGNWYQIA
+572 MEKS
-585 RRMYELDT
+585 
-593 LPGYNGD
+593 
-600 DSGNFGDNGHNDD
+600 
-613 SEEKSSYRLIY
+613 
-624 DYQDTTGNGAMLP
+624 
-637 NSQMTA
+637 
-643 TTYLED
+643 
-649 KTKDYQR
+649 
-656 VDDYKLE
+656 
-663 ILEQSKLADI
+663 
-673 SVSADGK
+673 
-680 KLVIKSGNKT
+680 
-690 GQGCCYISVQI
+690 
-701 PDGKGGYREAFRKD
+701 
-715 MWFSVSE
+715 
-722 YVILPEKITDTS
+722 
-734 GNEINLEV
+734 
-742 GQQLDIAKDMKPQ
+742 
-755 LVRYKDGKGDPIPVT
+755 
-770 GDNYKIVISSWTDE
+770 
-784 STGTVYHDYDTDG
+784 
-797 WKWIDVPGQELP
+797 
-809 ILERTSG
+809 
-816 YGTYF
+816 
-821 GLTAME
+821 
-827 KSADGN
+827 ADGN

-916 EIIEQSKLAEATVSS
+916 EIIEQSKLAEATVSP

-1132 GVRTVT
+1132 GVRTVI

-1153 TVFKAGKTEG
+1153 TVFKAGKKEG
-1163 SHCKVCGKVLRKQAS
+1163 SHCKVCGKVLRKQIT

-1188 TASSLKMKA
+1188 TTSSLKMKA
-1197 GQSTTVFKAAGLAK
+1197 GQSTTAFKAAGLAK

-1330 KKGNATITI
+1330 KKGTATITI

>member
-203 SATAFINGTEVA
+203 SATASINGTEVA

-365 SYRLVYDYQDTTG
+365 SYRLIYDYQDTTG

-600 DSGNFGDNGHNDD
+600 DSGNFGD
-613 SEEKSSYRLIY
+613 
-624 DYQDTTGNGAMLP
+624 
-637 NSQMTA
+637 
-643 TTYLED
+643 
-649 KTKDYQR
+649 
-656 VDDYKLE
+656 
-663 ILEQSKLADI
+663 
-673 SVSADGK
+673 
-680 KLVIKSGNKT
+680 
-690 GQGCCYISVQI
+690 
-701 PDGKGGYREAFRKD
+701 
-715 MWFSVSE
+715 
-722 YVILPEKITDTS
+722 
-734 GNEINLEV
+734 
-742 GQQLDIAKDMKPQ
+742 
-755 LVRYKDGKGDPIPVT
+755 
-770 GDNYKIVISSWTDE
+770 
-784 STGTVYHDYDTDG
+784 
-797 WKWIDVPGQELP
+797 
-809 ILERTSG
+809 
-816 YGTYF
+816 
-821 GLTAME
+821 
-827 KSADGN
+827 
-833 WHQIARRM
+833 
-841 YELDTL
+841 
-847 PGYNGDD
+847 
-854 SGNFGDSGH
+854 SGH

-916 EIIEQSKLAEATVSS
+916 EIIEQSKLAEATVSP

-1153 TVFKAGKTEG
+1153 TVFKAGKKEG
-1163 SHCKVCGKVLRKQAS
+1163 SHCKVCGKVLRKQIT

-1188 TASSLKMKA
+1188 TTSSLKMKA
-1197 GQSTTVFKAAGLAK
+1197 GQSTTAFKAAGLAK

-1330 KKGNATITI
+1330 KKGTATITI

>member
-1 MKKKRIAML
+1 MKKKRIAMF

-45 SEEIVQENDASETTG
+45 SEEIVQENGGSETTG
-60 EAASVPDLEDDEELS
+60 EVASVPDLEDEEELS

-97 ELFGD
+97 ELSGD

-118 SAEANE
+118 SAAANE

-130 IFEGASGSQ
+130 IFEGASGGQ
-139 DLLPNSHVRI
+139 DLLPNSRVRI

-203 SATAFINGTEVA
+203 SATASINGTEVA
-215 KREFWVNISEYVI
+215 KREFWVNI
-228 LPEKITDTSG
+228 
-238 NEINLE
+238 
-244 VGQQLD
+244 
-250 IAKDMKPQ
+250 
-258 LVRYKDGK
+258 
-266 GDPIP
+266 
-271 LTGDNY
+271 
-277 KIVMSQTGPGGEEFR
+277 
-292 DYDADGL
+292 
-299 KWIEV
+299 
-304 PGQDL
+304 
-309 PILERTTENSTWFA
+309 
-323 LLAME
+323 
-328 RSENGDWH
+328 
-336 YITRHHYELTSLIS
+336 
-350 NDYDNGHNDDSEEKS
+350 
-365 SYRLVYDYQDTTG
+365 
-378 NGAMLPNSQMTATT
+378 
-392 YLEDKTKD
+392 
-400 YQRVDDYKLEIL
+400 
-412 EQSKLADIS
+412 
-421 VSADGKKLVIKSGNK
+421 
-436 TGQGCCYISVQ
+436 
-447 IPDGKGGYREAFRKD
+447 
-462 MWFSVSEY
+462 SEY

-535 VYHDYDT
+535 VYPDYDT
-542 DGWKW
+542 D
-547 IDVPGQELPILER
+547 V
-560 TSGYGTYFGLTA
+560 
-572 MEKSVDGNWYQIA
+572 
-585 RRMYELDT
+585 
-593 LPGYNGD
+593 
-600 DSGNFGDNGHNDD
+600 
-613 SEEKSSYRLIY
+613 
-624 DYQDTTGNGAMLP
+624 
-637 NSQMTA
+637 
-643 TTYLED
+643 
-649 KTKDYQR
+649 
-656 VDDYKLE
+656 
-663 ILEQSKLADI
+663 
-673 SVSADGK
+673 
-680 KLVIKSGNKT
+680 
-690 GQGCCYISVQI
+690 
-701 PDGKGGYREAFRKD
+701 
-715 MWFSVSE
+715 
-722 YVILPEKITDTS
+722 
-734 GNEINLEV
+734 
-742 GQQLDIAKDMKPQ
+742 
-755 LVRYKDGKGDPIPVT
+755 
-770 GDNYKIVISSWTDE
+770 
-784 STGTVYHDYDTDG
+784 

-916 EIIEQSKLAEATVSS
+916 EIIEQSKLAEATVSP

-1153 TVFKAGKTEG
+1153 TVFKAGKKEG
-1163 SHCKVCGKVLRKQAS
+1163 SHCKVCGKVLRKQIT

-1197 GQSTTVFKAAGLAK
+1197 GQSTTAFKAAGLAK
-1211 GDYVTKVTSG
+1211 GDYVTRVTSG

-1230 VTKKGTFRLTA
+1230 VTKKGAFRLTA

>member
-10 LVATLT
+10 LAAALT
-16 FSQSMGAVIPVAA
+16 FSQSMGAAIPVAA

-45 SEEIVQENDASETTG
+45 SVQENGGSEITG
-60 EAASVPDLEDDEELS
+60 ETASVSDLEDDEELS
-75 LQDDAENAEEEIAE
+75 LQDDAENAEEVAE
-89 EENTSETT
+89 EENTSEIA
-97 ELFGD
+97 EISGD
-102 NTENQEAF
+102 NTENQEVF
-110 SDGSEAGE
+110 SDGSEGGE
-118 SAEANE
+118 SATANE

-130 IFEGASGSQ
+130 IYEGTSGSQ
-139 DLLPNSHVRI
+139 DLLPNSRVRM
-149 KSRLVD
+149 KTRLVD
-155 TIGCSDVSAYELK
+155 TTDWSAVSTYELK

-215 KREFWVNISEYVI
+215 KREFGINISEYVI
-228 LPEKITDTSG
+228 LPEKT
-238 NEINLE
+238 INLE
-244 VGQQLD
+244 AGQQLD

-271 LTGDNY
+271 VTGDNY
-277 KIVMSQTGPGGEEFR
+277 KIVMSQTGPGGEELR

-299 KWIEV
+299 KWIAV

-336 YITRHHYELTSLIS
+336 YITRHHYALDPLINS
-350 NDYDNGHNDDSEEKS
+350 DYDNGHNDDSEEKS
-365 SYRLVYDYQDTTG
+365 SYSLIYDYQDTTG
-378 NGAMLPNSQMTATT
+378 NGSMLPNSQMTATT

-412 EQSKLADIS
+412 EQSKLAEIS

-462 MWFSVSEY
+462 IWFSVSEY
-470 VILPEKITDTSG
+470 VLLPENITDANG
-482 NEINLEVGQQLDI
+482 KVFIPEVGQQIDI
-495 AKDMK
+495 LNNMK
-500 PQLVRYKDGKG
+500 PQLVRYKKGKG

-520 YKIVISSWT
+520 YKIVIYSET

-535 VYHDYDT
+535 VHRDYDA

-560 TSGYGTYFGLTA
+560 TSGYGTWFA
-572 MEKSVDGNWYQIA
+572 
-585 RRMYELDT
+585 
-593 LPGYNGD
+593 
-600 DSGNFGDNGHNDD
+600 
-613 SEEKSSYRLIY
+613 
-624 DYQDTTGNGAMLP
+624 
-637 NSQMTA
+637 
-643 TTYLED
+643 
-649 KTKDYQR
+649 
-656 VDDYKLE
+656 
-663 ILEQSKLADI
+663 
-673 SVSADGK
+673 
-680 KLVIKSGNKT
+680 LV
-690 GQGCCYISVQI
+690 
-701 PDGKGGYREAFRKD
+701 
-715 MWFSVSE
+715 
-722 YVILPEKITDTS
+722 
-734 GNEINLEV
+734 
-742 GQQLDIAKDMKPQ
+742 
-755 LVRYKDGKGDPIPVT
+755 
-770 GDNYKIVISSWTDE
+770 
-784 STGTVYHDYDTDG
+784 
-797 WKWIDVPGQELP
+797 
-809 ILERTSG
+809 
-816 YGTYF
+816 
-821 GLTAME
+821 AME

-847 PGYNGDD
+847 PGYNGND
-854 SGNFGDSGH
+854 SGSFGDSGH

-894 TTIVTDILDKT
+894 TTIMTDILDKT

-916 EIIEQSKLAEATVSS
+916 EIIEQSKLAEAAVSS

-957 KTGEYKEAFRKDI
+957 KTGKYKEAFRKDI

-1006 VKLVQYINGKGDPVE
+1006 VKLIQYINGKGDPVE

-1031 MSWKDTESGKLQYDY
+1031 MSWRDTESGKLQYDY
-1046 DDEAWNMQKVSGQEL
+1046 DDEAWNMQKVFGQEL

-1072 RLALSAMR
+1072 RLALSAIR

-1197 GQSTTVFKAAGLAK
+1197 GQSTTAFKAAGLAK

-1221 NTGIVKVSS
+1221 NTGIVKVSY

-1263 VTVQRGVVKTS
+1263 VTVQNGAVKTS

-1293 LASSVKVTPVTS
+1293 LASSVKVIPVTS
-1305 QEKVTYTSSNKKIVT
+1305 QEKVTYTSSNKKIAT

-1330 KKGNATITI
+1330 KKGTATITI
-1339 RSGSKR
+1339 RSGSKK

>member
-203 SATAFINGTEVA
+203 SATASINGTEVA

-470 VILPEKITDTSG
+470 VILPEKITDANG
-482 NEINLEVGQQLDI
+482 NVIIPKVGQQVDI
-495 AKDMK
+495 
-500 PQLVRYKDGKG
+500 V
-511 DPIPVTGDN
+511 N
-520 YKIVISSWT
+520 
-529 DESTGT
+529 
-535 VYHDYDT
+535 
-542 DGWKW
+542 
-547 IDVPGQELPILER
+547 
-560 TSGYGTYFGLTA
+560 
-572 MEKSVDGNWYQIA
+572 N
-585 RRMYELDT
+585 
-593 LPGYNGD
+593 
-600 DSGNFGDNGHNDD
+600 
-613 SEEKSSYRLIY
+613 
-624 DYQDTTGNGAMLP
+624 
-637 NSQMTA
+637 
-643 TTYLED
+643 
-649 KTKDYQR
+649 
-656 VDDYKLE
+656 
-663 ILEQSKLADI
+663 
-673 SVSADGK
+673 
-680 KLVIKSGNKT
+680 
-690 GQGCCYISVQI
+690 
-701 PDGKGGYREAFRKD
+701 
-715 MWFSVSE
+715 
-722 YVILPEKITDTS
+722 
-734 GNEINLEV
+734 
-742 GQQLDIAKDMKPQ
+742 MKPQ

-854 SGNFGDSGH
+854 SGNFGDS
-863 DSDDSEE
+863 DDSEE

-916 EIIEQSKLAEATVSS
+916 EIIEQSKLAEATVSP

-1153 TVFKAGKTEG
+1153 TVFKAGKKEG
-1163 SHCKVCGKVLRKQAS
+1163 SHCKVCGKVLRKQIT

-1188 TASSLKMKA
+1188 TTSSLKMKA
-1197 GQSTTVFKAAGLAK
+1197 GQSTTAFKAAGLAK

-1330 KKGNATITI
+1330 KKGTATITI

>member
-10 LVATLT
+10 LAAALT
-16 FSQSMGAVIPVAA
+16 FSQSMGAAIPVAA

-45 SEEIVQENDASETTG
+45 SVQENGGSEITG
-60 EAASVPDLEDDEELS
+60 ETASVSDLEDDEELS
-75 LQDDAENAEEEIAE
+75 LQDDAENAEEVAE
-89 EENTSETT
+89 EENTSEIA
-97 ELFGD
+97 EISGD
-102 NTENQEAF
+102 NTENQEVF
-110 SDGSEAGE
+110 SDGSEGGE
-118 SAEANE
+118 SATANE

-130 IFEGASGSQ
+130 IYEGTSGSQ
-139 DLLPNSHVRI
+139 DLLPNSRVRM
-149 KSRLVD
+149 KTRLVD
-155 TIGCSDVSAYELK
+155 TTDWSAVSTYELK

-215 KREFWVNISEYVI
+215 KREFGINISEYVI
-228 LPEKITDTSG
+228 LPEKT
-238 NEINLE
+238 INLE
-244 VGQQLD
+244 AGQQLD

-271 LTGDNY
+271 VTGDNY
-277 KIVMSQTGPGGEEFR
+277 KIVMSQTGPGVEELR

-299 KWIEV
+299 KWIAV

-336 YITRHHYELTSLIS
+336 YITRHHYALDPLINS
-350 NDYDNGHNDDSEEKS
+350 DYDNGHNDDSEEKS
-365 SYRLVYDYQDTTG
+365 SYSLIYDYQDTTG
-378 NGAMLPNSQMTATT
+378 NGSMLPNSQMTATT

-412 EQSKLADIS
+412 EQSKLAEIS

-462 MWFSVSEY
+462 IWFSVSEY
-470 VILPEKITDTSG
+470 VLLPENITDANG
-482 NEINLEVGQQLDI
+482 KVFIPEVGQQIDI
-495 AKDMK
+495 LNNMK
-500 PQLVRYKDGKG
+500 PQLVRYKKGKG

-520 YKIVISSWT
+520 YKIVIYSET

-535 VYHDYDT
+535 VHRDYDA

-560 TSGYGTYFGLTA
+560 TSGYGTWFA
-572 MEKSVDGNWYQIA
+572 
-585 RRMYELDT
+585 
-593 LPGYNGD
+593 
-600 DSGNFGDNGHNDD
+600 
-613 SEEKSSYRLIY
+613 
-624 DYQDTTGNGAMLP
+624 
-637 NSQMTA
+637 
-643 TTYLED
+643 
-649 KTKDYQR
+649 
-656 VDDYKLE
+656 
-663 ILEQSKLADI
+663 
-673 SVSADGK
+673 
-680 KLVIKSGNKT
+680 LV
-690 GQGCCYISVQI
+690 
-701 PDGKGGYREAFRKD
+701 
-715 MWFSVSE
+715 
-722 YVILPEKITDTS
+722 
-734 GNEINLEV
+734 
-742 GQQLDIAKDMKPQ
+742 
-755 LVRYKDGKGDPIPVT
+755 
-770 GDNYKIVISSWTDE
+770 
-784 STGTVYHDYDTDG
+784 
-797 WKWIDVPGQELP
+797 
-809 ILERTSG
+809 
-816 YGTYF
+816 
-821 GLTAME
+821 AME

-847 PGYNGDD
+847 PGYNGND
-854 SGNFGDSGH
+854 SGSFGDSGH

-894 TTIVTDILDKT
+894 TTIMTDILDKT

-916 EIIEQSKLAEATVSS
+916 EIIEQSKLAEAAVSS

-957 KTGEYKEAFRKDI
+957 KTGKYKEAFRKDI

-1006 VKLVQYINGKGDPVE
+1006 VKLIQYINGKGDPVE

-1031 MSWKDTESGKLQYDY
+1031 MSWRDTESGKLQYDY
-1046 DDEAWNMQKVSGQEL
+1046 DDEAWNMQKVFGQEL

-1072 RLALSAMR
+1072 RLALSAIR

-1197 GQSTTVFKAAGLAK
+1197 GQSTTAFKAAGLAK

-1221 NTGIVKVSS
+1221 NTGIVKVSY

-1263 VTVQRGVVKTS
+1263 VTVQNGAVKTS

-1293 LASSVKVTPVTS
+1293 LASSVKVIPVTS
-1305 QEKVTYTSSNKKIVT
+1305 QEKVTYTSSNKKIAT

-1330 KKGNATITI
+1330 KKGTATITI
-1339 RSGSKR
+1339 RSGSKK

>member
-118 SAEANE
+118 SAAANE

-365 SYRLVYDYQDTTG
+365 SYRL
-378 NGAMLPNSQMTATT
+378 
-392 YLEDKTKD
+392 
-400 YQRVDDYKLEIL
+400 
-412 EQSKLADIS
+412 
-421 VSADGKKLVIKSGNK
+421 
-436 TGQGCCYISVQ
+436 
-447 IPDGKGGYREAFRKD
+447 
-462 MWFSVSEY
+462 
-470 VILPEKITDTSG
+470 
-482 NEINLEVGQQLDI
+482 
-495 AKDMK
+495 
-500 PQLVRYKDGKG
+500 
-511 DPIPVTGDN
+511 
-520 YKIVISSWT
+520 
-529 DESTGT
+529 
-535 VYHDYDT
+535 
-542 DGWKW
+542 
-547 IDVPGQELPILER
+547 
-560 TSGYGTYFGLTA
+560 
-572 MEKSVDGNWYQIA
+572 
-585 RRMYELDT
+585 
-593 LPGYNGD
+593 
-600 DSGNFGDNGHNDD
+600 
-613 SEEKSSYRLIY
+613 IY

-722 YVILPEKITDTS
+722 YVILPEKITDAN
-734 GNEINLEV
+734 GNVIIPKV
-742 GQQLDIAKDMKPQ
+742 GQQVDIVNNMKPQ

-916 EIIEQSKLAEATVSS
+916 EIIEQSKLAEATVSP

-1153 TVFKAGKTEG
+1153 TVFKAGKKEG
-1163 SHCKVCGKVLRKQAS
+1163 SHCKVCGKVLRKQIT

-1188 TASSLKMKA
+1188 TTSSLKMKA
-1197 GQSTTVFKAAGLAK
+1197 GQSTTAFKAAGLAK

-1330 KKGNATITI
+1330 KKGTATITI

>member
-45 SEEIVQENDASETTG
+45 SEEIVQENGGSETTG
-60 EAASVPDLEDDEELS
+60 EVASVPDLEDEEELS
-75 LQDDAENAEEEIAE
+75 LQDDAENVEEEIAE
-89 EENTSETT
+89 EENTSEIT

-102 NTENQEAF
+102 NTENQEVF
-110 SDGSEAGE
+110 NDGSEGGE
-118 SAEANE
+118 SAAANE

-130 IFEGASGSQ
+130 IFEGASGGQ
-139 DLLPNSHVRI
+139 DLLPNSRVRI

-155 TIGCSDVSAYELK
+155 TIGYSDVSAYELK
-168 VAPVTGGNGVKMAD
+168 VAPVTGGNGAKMAD

-470 VILPEKITDTSG
+470 VILPEKITDANG
-482 NEINLEVGQQLDI
+482 NVIIPKVGQKVDI
-495 AKDMK
+495 
-500 PQLVRYKDGKG
+500 V
-511 DPIPVTGDN
+511 N
-520 YKIVISSWT
+520 
-529 DESTGT
+529 
-535 VYHDYDT
+535 
-542 DGWKW
+542 
-547 IDVPGQELPILER
+547 
-560 TSGYGTYFGLTA
+560 
-572 MEKSVDGNWYQIA
+572 N
-585 RRMYELDT
+585 
-593 LPGYNGD
+593 
-600 DSGNFGDNGHNDD
+600 
-613 SEEKSSYRLIY
+613 
-624 DYQDTTGNGAMLP
+624 
-637 NSQMTA
+637 
-643 TTYLED
+643 
-649 KTKDYQR
+649 
-656 VDDYKLE
+656 
-663 ILEQSKLADI
+663 
-673 SVSADGK
+673 
-680 KLVIKSGNKT
+680 
-690 GQGCCYISVQI
+690 
-701 PDGKGGYREAFRKD
+701 
-715 MWFSVSE
+715 
-722 YVILPEKITDTS
+722 
-734 GNEINLEV
+734 
-742 GQQLDIAKDMKPQ
+742 MKPQ

-916 EIIEQSKLAEATVSS
+916 EIIEQSKLAEATVSP

-1153 TVFKAGKTEG
+1153 TVFKAGKKEG
-1163 SHCKVCGKVLRKQAS
+1163 SHCKVCGKVLRKQIT

-1197 GQSTTVFKAAGLAK
+1197 GQSTTAFKAAGLAK
-1211 GDYVTKVTSG
+1211 GDYVTRVTSG

-1230 VTKKGTFRLTA
+1230 VTKKGAFRLTA

-1263 VTVQRGVVKTS
+1263 VTVQRGAVKTS

-1330 KKGNATITI
+1330 KKGTATITI

>member
-45 SEEIVQENDASETTG
+45 SEEIVQENGGSETTG

-89 EENTSETT
+89 EENVSETT

-102 NTENQEAF
+102 NTENQEVF
-110 SDGSEAGE
+110 SDGSEGGE

-130 IFEGASGSQ
+130 IFEGASGGQ
-139 DLLPNSHVRI
+139 DLLPNSRVRI

-155 TIGCSDVSAYELK
+155 TIGYSDVSAYELK

-215 KREFWVNISEYVI
+215 KREFGVNISEYVI

-271 LTGDNY
+271 VTGDNY
-277 KIVMSQTGPGGEEFR
+277 KIVMSQTGPGGEELR

-378 NGAMLPNSQMTATT
+378 NEAMLPNSQMTATT

-470 VILPEKITDTSG
+470 VILPEKITDANG
-482 NEINLEVGQQLDI
+482 NVIIPEVGQQVDI
-495 AKDMK
+495 
-500 PQLVRYKDGKG
+500 V
-511 DPIPVTGDN
+511 N
-520 YKIVISSWT
+520 
-529 DESTGT
+529 
-535 VYHDYDT
+535 
-542 DGWKW
+542 
-547 IDVPGQELPILER
+547 
-560 TSGYGTYFGLTA
+560 
-572 MEKSVDGNWYQIA
+572 N
-585 RRMYELDT
+585 
-593 LPGYNGD
+593 
-600 DSGNFGDNGHNDD
+600 
-613 SEEKSSYRLIY
+613 
-624 DYQDTTGNGAMLP
+624 
-637 NSQMTA
+637 
-643 TTYLED
+643 
-649 KTKDYQR
+649 
-656 VDDYKLE
+656 
-663 ILEQSKLADI
+663 
-673 SVSADGK
+673 
-680 KLVIKSGNKT
+680 
-690 GQGCCYISVQI
+690 
-701 PDGKGGYREAFRKD
+701 
-715 MWFSVSE
+715 
-722 YVILPEKITDTS
+722 
-734 GNEINLEV
+734 
-742 GQQLDIAKDMKPQ
+742 MKPQ

-841 YELDTL
+841 YEVDTL

-916 EIIEQSKLAEATVSS
+916 EIIEQSKLAEATVSP

-1132 GVRTVT
+1132 GIRTVT
-1138 LPAKHTAVKDAAVAA
+1138 LPAKHTAVKDAAIAA
-1153 TVFKAGKTEG
+1153 TVFKAGKKEG
-1163 SHCKVCGKVLRKQAS
+1163 SHCKVCGKVLRKQIT

-1197 GQSTTVFKAAGLAK
+1197 GQSTTAFKAAGLAK

-1263 VTVQRGVVKTS
+1263 VTVQRGAVKTS

-1305 QEKVTYTSSNKKIVT
+1305 QEKVTYTSSNKKIAT

-1330 KKGNATITI
+1330 KKGTATITI

>member
-1 MKKKRIAML
+1 
-10 LVATLT
+10 
-16 FSQSMGAVIPVAA
+16 
-29 EELTADTGQE
+29 
-39 TAETEE
+39 
-45 SEEIVQENDASETTG
+45 
-60 EAASVPDLEDDEELS
+60 
-75 LQDDAENAEEEIAE
+75 
-89 EENTSETT
+89 
-97 ELFGD
+97 
-102 NTENQEAF
+102 
-110 SDGSEAGE
+110 
-118 SAEANE
+118 
-124 QYQLNL
+124 
-130 IFEGASGSQ
+130 
-139 DLLPNSHVRI
+139 
-149 KSRLVD
+149 
-155 TIGCSDVSAYELK
+155 
-168 VAPVTGGNGVKMAD
+168 
-182 VSLDGQD
+182 
-189 IVLDVYNKTGDARI
+189 
-203 SATAFINGTEVA
+203 
-215 KREFWVNISEYVI
+215 
-228 LPEKITDTSG
+228 
-238 NEINLE
+238 
-244 VGQQLD
+244 
-250 IAKDMKPQ
+250 
-258 LVRYKDGK
+258 
-266 GDPIP
+266 
-271 LTGDNY
+271 
-277 KIVMSQTGPGGEEFR
+277 
-292 DYDADGL
+292 
-299 KWIEV
+299 
-304 PGQDL
+304 
-309 PILERTTENSTWFA
+309 
-323 LLAME
+323 ME

-535 VYHDYDT
+535 VY
-542 DGWKW
+542 
-547 IDVPGQELPILER
+547 P
-560 TSGYGTYFGLTA
+560 
-572 MEKSVDGNWYQIA
+572 
-585 RRMYELDT
+585 
-593 LPGYNGD
+593 
-600 DSGNFGDNGHNDD
+600 
-613 SEEKSSYRLIY
+613 
-624 DYQDTTGNGAMLP
+624 
-637 NSQMTA
+637 
-643 TTYLED
+643 
-649 KTKDYQR
+649 
-656 VDDYKLE
+656 
-663 ILEQSKLADI
+663 
-673 SVSADGK
+673 
-680 KLVIKSGNKT
+680 
-690 GQGCCYISVQI
+690 
-701 PDGKGGYREAFRKD
+701 
-715 MWFSVSE
+715 
-722 YVILPEKITDTS
+722 
-734 GNEINLEV
+734 
-742 GQQLDIAKDMKPQ
+742 
-755 LVRYKDGKGDPIPVT
+755 
-770 GDNYKIVISSWTDE
+770 
-784 STGTVYHDYDTDG
+784 DYDTDG

-916 EIIEQSKLAEATVSS
+916 EIIEQSKLAEATVSP

-1153 TVFKAGKTEG
+1153 TVFKAGKKEG
-1163 SHCKVCGKVLRKQAS
+1163 SHCKVCGKVLRKQIT

-1197 GQSTTVFKAAGLAK
+1197 GQSTTAFKAAGLAK
-1211 GDYVTKVTSG
+1211 GDYVTRVTSG

-1230 VTKKGTFRLTA
+1230 VTKKGAFRLTA

>member
-1 MKKKRIAML
+1 ML
-10 LVATLT
+10 LAATLT
-16 FSQSMGAVIPVAA
+16 FSQSMGAAIPVAA

-45 SEEIVQENDASETTG
+45 SVQENDDSETTG

-97 ELFGD
+97 ELSGD

-118 SAEANE
+118 SAAANE

-130 IFEGASGSQ
+130 IFEGASGGQ
-139 DLLPNSHVRI
+139 DLLPNSRVRI

-155 TIGCSDVSAYELK
+155 TIGYSDISAYELK

-215 KREFWVNISEYVI
+215 KREFWVNI
-228 LPEKITDTSG
+228 
-238 NEINLE
+238 
-244 VGQQLD
+244 
-250 IAKDMKPQ
+250 
-258 LVRYKDGK
+258 
-266 GDPIP
+266 
-271 LTGDNY
+271 
-277 KIVMSQTGPGGEEFR
+277 
-292 DYDADGL
+292 
-299 KWIEV
+299 
-304 PGQDL
+304 
-309 PILERTTENSTWFA
+309 
-323 LLAME
+323 
-328 RSENGDWH
+328 
-336 YITRHHYELTSLIS
+336 
-350 NDYDNGHNDDSEEKS
+350 
-365 SYRLVYDYQDTTG
+365 
-378 NGAMLPNSQMTATT
+378 
-392 YLEDKTKD
+392 
-400 YQRVDDYKLEIL
+400 
-412 EQSKLADIS
+412 
-421 VSADGKKLVIKSGNK
+421 
-436 TGQGCCYISVQ
+436 
-447 IPDGKGGYREAFRKD
+447 
-462 MWFSVSEY
+462 
-470 VILPEKITDTSG
+470 
-482 NEINLEVGQQLDI
+482 
-495 AKDMK
+495 
-500 PQLVRYKDGKG
+500 
-511 DPIPVTGDN
+511 
-520 YKIVISSWT
+520 
-529 DESTGT
+529 
-535 VYHDYDT
+535 
-542 DGWKW
+542 
-547 IDVPGQELPILER
+547 
-560 TSGYGTYFGLTA
+560 
-572 MEKSVDGNWYQIA
+572 
-585 RRMYELDT
+585 
-593 LPGYNGD
+593 
-600 DSGNFGDNGHNDD
+600 
-613 SEEKSSYRLIY
+613 
-624 DYQDTTGNGAMLP
+624 
-637 NSQMTA
+637 
-643 TTYLED
+643 
-649 KTKDYQR
+649 
-656 VDDYKLE
+656 
-663 ILEQSKLADI
+663 
-673 SVSADGK
+673 
-680 KLVIKSGNKT
+680 
-690 GQGCCYISVQI
+690 
-701 PDGKGGYREAFRKD
+701 
-715 MWFSVSE
+715 SE

-916 EIIEQSKLAEATVSS
+916 EIIEQSKLAEATVSP

-1153 TVFKAGKTEG
+1153 TVFKAGKKEVIV
-1163 SHCKVCGKVLRKQAS
+1163 KY
-1178 VAKLKPTISL
+1178 VAKCSE
-1188 TASSLKMKA
+1188 
-1197 GQSTTVFKAAGLAK
+1197 
-1211 GDYVTKVTSG
+1211 
-1221 NTGIVKVSS
+1221 N
-1230 VTKKGTFRLTA
+1230 
-1241 GKKAGSTTVKVI
+1241 
-1253 LASKKSASFK
+1253 
-1263 VTVQRGVVKTS
+1263 
-1274 KITVST
+1274 
-1280 KSVTLKKGTTYRK
+1280 K
-1293 LASSVKVTPVTS
+1293 LQLP
-1305 QEKVTYTSSNKKIVT
+1305 N
-1320 VTSGGVIKGL
+1320 
-1330 KKGNATITI
+1330 
-1339 RSGSKR
+1339 
-1345 TTCKVTVK
+1345 

>member
-1 MKKKRIAML
+1 MKKKRIAIL

-45 SEEIVQENDASETTG
+45 SEEIVQENGGSETTG
-60 EAASVPDLEDDEELS
+60 EVASVPDLEDEEELS

-97 ELFGD
+97 ELSGD

-118 SAEANE
+118 SAAANE

-130 IFEGASGSQ
+130 IFEGASGGQ
-139 DLLPNSHVRI
+139 DLLPNSRVRI

-155 TIGCSDVSAYELK
+155 TIGYSDVSAYELK
-168 VAPVTGGNGVKMAD
+168 VAPVTGGNGAKMAD

-535 VYHDYDT
+535 VYPDYDT
-542 DGWKW
+542 D
-547 IDVPGQELPILER
+547 V
-560 TSGYGTYFGLTA
+560 
-572 MEKSVDGNWYQIA
+572 
-585 RRMYELDT
+585 
-593 LPGYNGD
+593 
-600 DSGNFGDNGHNDD
+600 
-613 SEEKSSYRLIY
+613 
-624 DYQDTTGNGAMLP
+624 
-637 NSQMTA
+637 
-643 TTYLED
+643 
-649 KTKDYQR
+649 
-656 VDDYKLE
+656 
-663 ILEQSKLADI
+663 
-673 SVSADGK
+673 
-680 KLVIKSGNKT
+680 
-690 GQGCCYISVQI
+690 
-701 PDGKGGYREAFRKD
+701 
-715 MWFSVSE
+715 
-722 YVILPEKITDTS
+722 
-734 GNEINLEV
+734 
-742 GQQLDIAKDMKPQ
+742 
-755 LVRYKDGKGDPIPVT
+755 
-770 GDNYKIVISSWTDE
+770 
-784 STGTVYHDYDTDG
+784 

-916 EIIEQSKLAEATVSS
+916 EIIEQSKLAEATVSP

-1153 TVFKAGKTEG
+1153 TVFKAGKKEG
-1163 SHCKVCGKVLRKQAS
+1163 SHCKVCGKVLRKQIT

-1197 GQSTTVFKAAGLAK
+1197 GQSTTAFKAAGLAK
-1211 GDYVTKVTSG
+1211 GDYVTRVTSG

-1230 VTKKGTFRLTA
+1230 VTKKGAFRLTA

>member
-60 EAASVPDLEDDEELS
+60 EAASVPDLEDEEELS

-102 NTENQEAF
+102 NTENQEVF
-110 SDGSEAGE
+110 NDGSEGGE
-118 SAEANE
+118 SAAANE

-130 IFEGASGSQ
+130 IFEGASGGQ
-139 DLLPNSHVRI
+139 DLLPNSRVRI

-155 TIGCSDVSAYELK
+155 TIGYSDVSAYELK
-168 VAPVTGGNGVKMAD
+168 VAPVTGGNGAKMAD

-572 MEKSVDGNWYQIA
+572 MEKS
-585 RRMYELDT
+585 
-593 LPGYNGD
+593 
-600 DSGNFGDNGHNDD
+600 
-613 SEEKSSYRLIY
+613 
-624 DYQDTTGNGAMLP
+624 
-637 NSQMTA
+637 
-643 TTYLED
+643 
-649 KTKDYQR
+649 
-656 VDDYKLE
+656 
-663 ILEQSKLADI
+663 
-673 SVSADGK
+673 
-680 KLVIKSGNKT
+680 
-690 GQGCCYISVQI
+690 
-701 PDGKGGYREAFRKD
+701 
-715 MWFSVSE
+715 
-722 YVILPEKITDTS
+722 
-734 GNEINLEV
+734 
-742 GQQLDIAKDMKPQ
+742 
-755 LVRYKDGKGDPIPVT
+755 
-770 GDNYKIVISSWTDE
+770 
-784 STGTVYHDYDTDG
+784 
-797 WKWIDVPGQELP
+797 
-809 ILERTSG
+809 
-816 YGTYF
+816 
-821 GLTAME
+821 
-827 KSADGN
+827 ADGN

-916 EIIEQSKLAEATVSS
+916 EIIEQSKLAEATVSP

-1132 GVRTVT
+1132 GIRTVT

-1153 TVFKAGKTEG
+1153 TVFKAGKKEG
-1163 SHCKVCGKVLRKQAS
+1163 SHCKVCGKVLRKQIT

-1197 GQSTTVFKAAGLAK
+1197 GQSTTAFKAAGLAK
-1211 GDYVTKVTSG
+1211 GDYVTRVTSG

-1230 VTKKGTFRLTA
+1230 VTKKGAFRLTA

>member
-203 SATAFINGTEVA
+203 SATASINGTEVA

-572 MEKSVDGNWYQIA
+572 MEKS
-585 RRMYELDT
+585 
-593 LPGYNGD
+593 
-600 DSGNFGDNGHNDD
+600 
-613 SEEKSSYRLIY
+613 
-624 DYQDTTGNGAMLP
+624 
-637 NSQMTA
+637 
-643 TTYLED
+643 
-649 KTKDYQR
+649 
-656 VDDYKLE
+656 
-663 ILEQSKLADI
+663 
-673 SVSADGK
+673 
-680 KLVIKSGNKT
+680 
-690 GQGCCYISVQI
+690 
-701 PDGKGGYREAFRKD
+701 
-715 MWFSVSE
+715 
-722 YVILPEKITDTS
+722 
-734 GNEINLEV
+734 
-742 GQQLDIAKDMKPQ
+742 
-755 LVRYKDGKGDPIPVT
+755 
-770 GDNYKIVISSWTDE
+770 
-784 STGTVYHDYDTDG
+784 
-797 WKWIDVPGQELP
+797 
-809 ILERTSG
+809 
-816 YGTYF
+816 
-821 GLTAME
+821 
-827 KSADGN
+827 ADGN

-916 EIIEQSKLAEATVSS
+916 EIIEQSKLAEATVSP

-978 LLPENLTDKNGKLLN
+978 LLPENMTDKNGKLLN

-1153 TVFKAGKTEG
+1153 TVFKAGKKEG
-1163 SHCKVCGKVLRKQAS
+1163 SHCKVCGKVLRKQIT

-1188 TASSLKMKA
+1188 TTSSLKMKA
-1197 GQSTTVFKAAGLAK
+1197 GQSTTAFKAAGLAK

-1330 KKGNATITI
+1330 KKGTATITI

>member
-1 MKKKRIAML
+1 MKKKRIAMFL
-10 LVATLT
+10 AAVLT
-16 FSQSMGAVIPVAA
+16 FSQSMGAAMPVAA

-45 SEEIVQENDASETTG
+45 SVQENGGLEITG
-60 EAASVPDLEDDEELS
+60 ETASVPDLEDDEELS
-75 LQDDAENAEEEIAE
+75 LQDDAENAEEVA
-89 EENTSETT
+89 EENTSEIA
-97 ELFGD
+97 EISGD
-102 NTENQEAF
+102 NTENQEVF
-110 SDGSEAGE
+110 SDGSEGGE
-118 SAEANE
+118 SAAANE

-130 IFEGASGSQ
+130 IFEGTSGSQ

-149 KSRLVD
+149 KTRLVD
-155 TIGCSDVSAYELK
+155 TTDWSDVSAYELK

-189 IVLDVYNKTGDARI
+189 IVLDIYNKTGDARI

-215 KREFWVNISEYVI
+215 KREFGVNISEYVI
-228 LPEKITDTSG
+228 LPEKT
-238 NEINLE
+238 INLE
-244 VGQQLD
+244 AGQQLD

-271 LTGDNY
+271 VTGDNY
-277 KIVMSQTGPGGEEFR
+277 KIVMSQTGPGGEELR

-299 KWIEV
+299 KWIAV
-304 PGQDL
+304 SGQDL

-336 YITRHHYELTSLIS
+336 YITRHHYALDPLINS
-350 NDYDNGHNDDSEEKS
+350 DYDNGHNDDSEEKS
-365 SYRLVYDYQDTTG
+365 SY
-378 NGAMLPNSQMTATT
+378 S
-392 YLEDKTKD
+392 
-400 YQRVDDYKLEIL
+400 
-412 EQSKLADIS
+412 
-421 VSADGKKLVIKSGNK
+421 
-436 TGQGCCYISVQ
+436 
-447 IPDGKGGYREAFRKD
+447 
-462 MWFSVSEY
+462 
-470 VILPEKITDTSG
+470 
-482 NEINLEVGQQLDI
+482 
-495 AKDMK
+495 
-500 PQLVRYKDGKG
+500 
-511 DPIPVTGDN
+511 
-520 YKIVISSWT
+520 
-529 DESTGT
+529 
-535 VYHDYDT
+535 
-542 DGWKW
+542 
-547 IDVPGQELPILER
+547 
-560 TSGYGTYFGLTA
+560 
-572 MEKSVDGNWYQIA
+572 
-585 RRMYELDT
+585 
-593 LPGYNGD
+593 
-600 DSGNFGDNGHNDD
+600 
-613 SEEKSSYRLIY
+613 LIY

-680 KLVIKSGNKT
+680 KFVIKSGNKT

-715 MWFSVSE
+715 IWFEVSE
-722 YVILPEKITDTS
+722 YVLLPENITDAN
-734 GNEINLEV
+734 GKVFIPEV
-742 GQQLDIAKDMKPQ
+742 GQQIDILNNMKPQ
-755 LVRYKDGKGDPIPVT
+755 LVRYKKGKGDPIPVT
-770 GDNYKIVISSWTDE
+770 GDNYKIVIYSGTDE
-784 STGTVYHDYDTDG
+784 STGTVHRDYDADG

-816 YGTYF
+816 YGTWF
-821 GLTAME
+821 ALAAME
-827 KSADGN
+827 KSGDGN

-854 SGNFGDSGH
+854 SGSFGDSGH

-882 TAGNEAMLPNNE
+882 TAGNETMLPNNE

-905 SGQHPVKDYKL
+905 SGRHPVKDYKL
-916 EIIEQSKLAEATVSS
+916 EIIEQSKLAEAAVSP

-957 KTGEYKEAFRKDI
+957 KTGKYKEAFRKDI

-1006 VKLVQYINGKGDPVE
+1006 VKLIQYINGKGDPVE

-1031 MSWKDTESGKLQYDY
+1031 MSWRDTESGKLQYDY

-1061 PIMTRKSDDNT
+1061 PIMTRRSDDNT
-1072 RLALSAMR
+1072 RLALSAIR

-1138 LPAKHTAVKDAAVAA
+1138 LPAKHTVVKDAAVAA

-1163 SHCKVCGKVLRKQAS
+1163 SHCKVCGKVLRKQIS

-1197 GQSTTVFKAAGLAK
+1197 GQSTTAFKAAGLAK

-1221 NTGIVKVSS
+1221 NIGIVKVSS
-1230 VTKKGTFRLTA
+1230 VTKKGTFRLIA

-1263 VTVQRGVVKTS
+1263 VTVQRGAVKTS

-1280 KSVTLKKGTTYRK
+1280 KSVTLKKGTTYSK

-1305 QEKVTYTSSNKKIVT
+1305 QEKVTYTSSNKKIAT

-1330 KKGNATITI
+1330 KKGTATITI
-1339 RSGSKR
+1339 RSGSKK